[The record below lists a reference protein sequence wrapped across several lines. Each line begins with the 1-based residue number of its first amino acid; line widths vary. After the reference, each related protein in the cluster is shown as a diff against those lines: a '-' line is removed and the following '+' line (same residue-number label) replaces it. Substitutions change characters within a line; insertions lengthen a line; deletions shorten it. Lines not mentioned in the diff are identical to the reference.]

1 MNDDAHVGFVGSSG
15 PQGARSAQKAET
27 SRSELDTAKLASAR
41 LWALSRHPYLSSAL
55 FASTV
60 VAVPGLDGATVDEAW
75 RLYVDPE
82 VVTRWSVAELGSL
95 LVHHTGHLLRDHAG
109 RARSLGLGPAQADDW
124 ALAADAEIN
133 DDLSHPDLRLPGE
146 VVLPA
151 TLGCEPGRLA
161 EEYLH
166 LGDFRTP
173 DHHDCGSGADAQ
185 PRPWELAGDAGGGVP
200 VGEREMLQCQTA
212 SRVVDYA
219 RSGRGRVSAGW
230 RRWAEEVLEP
240 AVDWRRVLAAEIRK
254 GITTVAG
261 RADYSYRRPSRRSG
275 ASPDV
280 VLPALERPLPEV
292 AVLCD
297 TSGSMDGAALARVL
311 AEVQGLLRGVGVGR
325 SRLRV
330 LAVDASVHTTR
341 QVHDV
346 RQVEL
351 VGGGGTDMVA
361 GIEAASR
368 LRPRPSVL
376 VVLTDGMT
384 PWPGEAPKGMEVV
397 IGLVGAEEE
406 ARGGQVWSTPAWART
421 VHLDLA
427 A

>member
-1 MNDDAHVGFVGSSG
+1 VA
-15 PQGARSAQKAET
+15 
-27 SRSELDTAKLASAR
+27 ELDTAKLASAR
-41 LWALSRHPYLSSAL
+41 LWAVARHPYLASAL

-60 VAVPGLDGATVDEAW
+60 VAVPGLGGASVDQAW

-82 VVTRWSVAELGSL
+82 VVERWSVAELGSL
-95 LVHHTGHLLRDHAG
+95 MVHHTGHLVRDHAG
-109 RARSLGLGPAQADDW
+109 RAASLGLSPAQADDW

-133 DDLSHPDLRLPGE
+133 DDLAHPDLRLPGE
-146 VVLPA
+146 VVLPR
-151 TLGCEPGRLA
+151 TLGCEAGRLA

-166 LGDFRTP
+166 LGEFEMP
-173 DHHDCGSGADAQ
+173 DHPDCGSGADAQ

-200 VGEREMLQCQTA
+200 VGERELLQAATA

-219 RSGRGRVSAGW
+219 RAGRGRVATGW
-230 RRWAEEVLEP
+230 RRWAEELLEP
-240 AVDWRRVLAAEIRK
+240 RIDWRRMLAAEVRK

-261 RADYSYRRPSRRSG
+261 RSDYSYRRPSRRAG

-280 VLPALERPLPEV
+280 VLPALERPVPEI

-297 TSGSMDGAALARVL
+297 TSGSMGAGELAAALA
-311 AEVQGLLRGVGVGR
+311 EVEGLLLGVGVGR

-330 LAVDASVHTTR
+330 VAADAAVHTTR
-341 QVHDV
+341 AVTNV
-346 RQVEL
+346 SQVEL
-351 VGGGGTDMVA
+351 VGGGGTDMGA
-361 GIEAASR
+361 GIEAVSR

-384 PWPGEAPKGMEVV
+384 PWPADPPRGMVV
-397 IGLVGAEEE
+397 VVGLIGPEDGS
-406 ARGGQVWSTPAWART
+406 RGGQVWATPAWARV
-421 VHLDLA
+421 VHVDSA